1 MKLIDSFDALFSTF
15 RPYFKSSETFERG
28 RSLAFCST
36 FTYGRR
42 TISRL
47 ICSKNEQ
54 HNDWSADYKFFSL
67 REWNADDLFVEI
79 FKECD
84 EHSYWPDGDVLVALD
99 ETLRKKTGKKIPGVA
114 TLRDPMSLPYHVN
127 LTPGLRYLQA
137 ACIIT
142 PENKLEYNR
151 AIPIFFQEAAPA
163 KKPKKNAS
171 DAEKEHYKKEQKAK
185 KITVKGHEAALKI
198 RTQLDQLPAGQSRR
212 LFITADGSFA
222 NRNFLRDLPDTITA
236 IVRVRKDLKLFKPAA
251 DVGTSGKGR
260 RRIYGER
267 LQTPEEFRKDDSQP
281 YQRARVFA
289 AGKYHDVRYKTMAPV
304 LWQKGTARTPCR
316 LIVIAPLGYRLTKG
330 AKLLYRQ
337 PAYLLIPDTET
348 PVELLLQYYF
358 LRWDIEV
365 NHRDEK
371 SLLGLGDAQLRSPNS
386 VKRQPQFSVLI
397 YSLLLLA
404 SIRAYGAQ
412 RTEDYLPIPK
422 WRKKTERRPSTLDI
436 VSQFRR
442 EVIIAQ
448 LQKDFEWYSK
458 PKKTKKRKCKRPRS
472 NIVAKKRG
480 FRVNEK
486 EQQSAL
492 KLPINVISALLY
504 ADS

>member
-1 MKLIDSFDALFSTF
+1 MKLLDSFDALFSAF

-28 RSLAFCST
+28 RSLAFCSA

-67 REWNADDLFVEI
+67 REWNAADLFVEVL
-79 FKECD
+79 KECD
-84 EHSYWPDGDVLVALD
+84 EHSYWPAGDVLVALD

-142 PENKLEYNR
+142 PDNKVEYNR
-151 AIPIFFQEAAPA
+151 AIPIYFQEAAPA
-163 KKPKKNAS
+163 KKPKRNAS

-185 KITVKGHEAALKI
+185 RITVKGHEAALKI
-198 RTQLDQLPAGQSRR
+198 RTQIDQLPAGQSRR

-222 NRNFLRDLPDTITA
+222 NRNFLRGLPENI
-236 IVRVRKDLKLFKPAA
+236 IPVVRVRKDLKLFKPA
-251 DVGTSGKGR
+251 DSVGHRKGR
-260 RRIYGER
+260 HRIYGER
-267 LQTPEEFRKDDSQP
+267 LPTPEEIRQDDGLP
-281 YQRARVFA
+281 YQRARIFA
-289 AGKYHDVRYKTMAPV
+289 AGKYHEVRHKTMAPV

-330 AKLLYRQ
+330 SKLLYRQ

-348 PVELLLQYYF
+348 PVESLLQYYF

-371 SLLGLGDAQLRSPNS
+371 SLLGLGDAQLRSPKS

-442 EVIIAQ
+442 EVMIAQ
-448 LQKDFEWYSK
+448 LQRDFEWHSK
-458 PKKTKKRKCKRPRS
+458 PKKTKKRKRKRPRS
-472 NIVAKKRG
+472 NIVAQKRG
-480 FRVNEK
+480 FRVIEK